1 MSKHHFTILTL
12 LFLFISCSDTDPS
25 VMDMM
30 EEEEEEMLTQQ
41 ERAFLEITFGNE
53 FGSGRQNIV
62 KWRQDMKIYVPNRS
76 YQHLMD
82 ELEIIVQELNELN
95 QSTQIEIVEDES
107 LSNFTVFFG
116 SGEAYVELE
125 PNASSYVGSNWGLF
139 WIYWTGGFEINRGS
153 LYVDV
158 FRTTDQEC
166 QKHLLREE
174 LTQSLGMM
182 NDIDTDAESIFYQ
195 QWTCGPR
202 FSALDKFVIELF
214 LSDEIRNGQS
224 RSSVEAYFLE
234 N

>member
-1 MSKHHFTILTL
+1 MSKYLLATIFL
-12 LFLFISCSDTDPS
+12 LFLFSSCSIKDPIIIEPI
-25 VMDMM
+25 
-30 EEEEEEMLTQQ
+30 EEEKNEMITEE
-41 ERAFLEITFGNE
+41 ERAFLEIAFGNE

-62 KWRQDMKIYVPNRS
+62 KWQTDMRIYVPNQN

-82 ELEIIVQELNELN
+82 ELDIIVQELNELN
-95 QSTQIEIVEDES
+95 QSTQIEIVEEES

-116 SGEAYVELE
+116 SADGYVQLE
-125 PNASSYVGSNWGLF
+125 PAARNFVDSNFGLF
-139 WIYWTGGFEINRGS
+139 WIYWTGGYEINRGS

-195 QWTCGPR
+195 QWTCGTTYNT
-202 FSALDKFVIELF
+202 LDKFVIELF
-214 LSDEIRNGQS
+214 LGDEIRNGQTK
-224 RSSVEAYFLE
+224 SSIETYFLD